1 MTLVTLETNVGDIE
15 LELYDDKAPITV
27 ENFKAHAKSGYYDN
41 TLFHK
46 VMSGFLIQGGQISS
60 DLNTKSSGTSPIQNE
75 ADNGLSNDRGTIAMA
90 RTMDPHSAT
99 SSFFINLKDN
109 LMLNHRRKSLD
120 GWGYTVFGVVT
131 EGMDVVDQIA
141 KVSTGSIG
149 MHQDV
154 PLEDVMIT
162 SVTISE

>member
-1 MTLVTLETNVGDIE
+1 MTLVTLATNFGDIK

-27 ENFKAHAKSGYYDN
+27 ENFKTLAKSGYYDN
-41 TLFHK
+41 TLFHR
-46 VMSGFLIQGGQISS
+46 VISGFMIQGG
-60 DLNTKSSGTSPIQNE
+60 KMSSGLIEKATTSPIQNE

>member
-1 MTLVTLETNVGDIE
+1 
-15 LELYDDKAPITV
+15 
-27 ENFKAHAKSGYYDN
+27 
-41 TLFHK
+41 
-46 VMSGFLIQGGQISS
+46 
-60 DLNTKSSGTSPIQNE
+60 
-75 ADNGLSNDRGTIAMA
+75 MA

-109 LMLNHRRKSLD
+109 LMLNHREKSLD

-141 KVSTGSIG
+141 KVFTGSIG